1 MLKRF
6 FANFKKDNLTNDF
19 WSKLLFKNWILEIKT
34 SFTEFSKESLVFS
47 GAPNWIDLHLI
58 ISTVH
63 SLEPVSAEYYS
74 IVPGF
79 PSTACHFYRCRG
91 WARCG
96 VLFRR
101 ILRPVKSFAALYV
114 SVCVSVSVCLVA
126 EQRRVHHTEI
136 HVKFQSGPRSRLAVE
151 DHSADQRI
159 HQLVDFPPFFQF
171 FPAILGRPCRG
182 LRRSWSNCFHW
193 NNRKRMKLP
202 EEAIRR
208 KRLRLPNCASP
219 KVLLEI

>member
-171 FPAILGRPCRG
+171 F
-182 LRRSWSNCFHW
+182 RRFSGALAEAFVDHDQIVFTETTEKGW
-193 NNRKRMKLP
+193 NSRKRQFAEKGFGCP
-202 EEAIRR
+202 T
-208 KRLRLPNCASP
+208 
-219 KVLLEI
+219 